1 MATTLTPYTRN
12 HPVNLLRCSCCCSRC
27 CLKSNTLLHTPN
39 HVGLSCGIV
48 VFRPPRSRRWLV
60 VVCHH
65 QQSLARYAVLMRSSS
80 ESRLSSLPAA
90 VGPPSPLSSA
100 AVTPLLLMLMV
111 GRLFPLSSASACSLS
126 SSTRR
131 VIPKGSGKSAVA
143 WININR

>member
-27 CLKSNTLLHTPN
+27 CLKSNKSLHTPN

-48 VFRPPRSRRWLV
+48 VFQPPRSRRWLV

-80 ESRLSSLPAA
+80 KSRLSSLPAA
-90 VGPPSPLSSA
+90 VGPPSPLSLA
-100 AVTPLLLMLMV
+100 AVMPSLLMSMV
-111 GRLFPLSSASACSLS
+111 GPPFPAIFSLS
-126 SSTRR
+126 LHSLIIHLSRDS
-131 VIPKGSGKSAVA
+131 KGVRQECCGLD
-143 WININR
+143 